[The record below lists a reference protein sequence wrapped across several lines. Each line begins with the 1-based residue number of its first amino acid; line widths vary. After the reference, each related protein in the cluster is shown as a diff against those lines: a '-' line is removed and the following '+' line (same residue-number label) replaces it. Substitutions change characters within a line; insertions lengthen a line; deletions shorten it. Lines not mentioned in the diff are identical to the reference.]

1 MSAELFAMLFVL
13 VVFAGVFIVYMGVRQ
28 HSHQLE
34 LRHKERMALIE
45 RGLLPAA
52 EPLYGAGRGPG
63 NRGVAQA
70 RAMSLGIVI
79 VALGLGLMTIISIA
93 GGAPETGVG
102 VGGGIAIIGAA
113 FIVNSLVSRSHTS
126 QSELPPPPPPAS
138 EA

>member
-1 MSAELFAMLFVL
+1 
-13 VVFAGVFIVYMGVRQ
+13 MGLRQ

-52 EPLYGAGRGPG
+52 EPLYGTRGPG

-70 RAMSLGIVI
+70 RSMSLGIVI
-79 VALGLGLMTIISIA
+79 VALGLGLMTIVSIA
-93 GGAPETGVG
+93 GGAPEAGVG

-113 FIVNSLVSRSHTS
+113 FIINSLVSRSHPS
-126 QSELPPPPPPAS
+126 PSELPPPPPPADL
-138 EA
+138 A